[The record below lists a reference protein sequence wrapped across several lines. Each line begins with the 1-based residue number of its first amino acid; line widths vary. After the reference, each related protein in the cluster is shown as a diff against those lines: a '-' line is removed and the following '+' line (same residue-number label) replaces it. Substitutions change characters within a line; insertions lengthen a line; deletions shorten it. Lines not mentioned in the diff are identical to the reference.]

1 MALPRGGLYT
11 AKAVNL
17 LGIRYIVYKVADGHS
32 SWVFPFWTYPNG
44 VFSLLYNDGV
54 YQVLQ
59 NNNAFPRAFLVNQYT
74 VETNPQEILN
84 KMFSSSFNLRNDV
97 VLEKNLNQKLSGQGT
112 VQVKNY
118 SQDKI
123 SIETNSTGNNLLFL
137 SDSYYPGWQAFV
149 DGKETNIYRADFTFR
164 AILVPKGIH
173 QVEFVYNPFSF
184 KLGVVGFVAGVI
196 LIVILVVGRLFI
208 FPKFKLF

>member
-1 MALPRGGLYT
+1 M
-11 AKAVNL
+11 
-17 LGIRYIVYKVADGHS
+17 
-32 SWVFPFWTYPNG
+32 
-44 VFSLLYNDGV
+44 
-54 YQVLQ
+54 Q
-59 NNNAFPRAFLVNQYT
+59 
-74 VETNPQEILN
+74 TNPQEILN

-164 AILVPKGIH
+164 AI
-173 QVEFVYNPFSF
+173 
-184 KLGVVGFVAGVI
+184 
-196 LIVILVVGRLFI
+196 
-208 FPKFKLF
+208 